1 MENLP
6 NIEPFRSRFNEL
18 EQQLSLPETFK
29 DNQKASELSREHR
42 RIKKILELSDH
53 LESITDHIKQCKALF
68 DDPEMAEEAECEYQ
82 SLSQRHTEIS
92 DNLLLEMLP
101 PDPEVG
107 KNTIIEIRAGAGG
120 SEASIFAGDLFRMY
134 NRYAESQNWSVEC
147 LSQNVSE
154 NGGFKEIIFIIKGEE
169 AWAKMKF
176 ESGVHRVQ
184 RIPVTEAG
192 GRIHTSTSTVA
203 VLPEAQDVEISID
216 PSDLEI
222 SICRTSG
229 PGGQGVNTTDSA
241 VQIQHIPSGIS
252 VYCADERS
260 QLKNKNKAM
269 TVLRSRLL
277 QKKQQEENAKYAK
290 NRKDQVGTGD
300 RSERIRTYNFPQSRI
315 TDHRINYTS
324 HALQETM
331 MGDLNHIINI
341 LEKEDKKSKINDMS
355 FDKSE

>member
-1 MENLP
+1 MNILP
-6 NIEPFRSRFNEL
+6 NIEPFRSHFNEL
-18 EQQLSLPETFK
+18 EKKLSLPETFQ
-29 DNQKASELSREHR
+29 DNQIASEISREHR
-42 RIKKILELSDH
+42 RLRQILDLY
-53 LESITDHIKQCKALF
+53 DHIKILDKQILECESLI
-68 DDPEMAEEAECEYQ
+68 DDPEMGNEAKK
-82 SLSQRHTEIS
+82 EIDFLQKEVMKGKEKLTIS
-92 DNLLLEMLP
+92 MLP
-101 PDPEVG
+101 PDPESG
-107 KNTIIEIRAGAGG
+107 KNTIVEIRAGAGG
-120 SEASIFAGDLFRMY
+120 DEASIFASDLFRMY
-134 NRYAESQNWSVEC
+134 SRYAESQGWSLEC
-147 LSQNVSE
+147 LSQSSSDT
-154 NGGFKEIIFIIKGEE
+154 GGFKEVVFIIKGED
-169 AWAKMKF
+169 AWSKMKF

-203 VLPEAQDVEISID
+203 VLPEAKDVEISID
-216 PSDLEI
+216 PNELEI
-222 SICRTSG
+222 SICRASG

-277 QKKQQEENAKYAK
+277 QKRQREENEKYAQ
-290 NRKDQVGTGD
+290 NRKKQVGTGD

-331 MGDLNHIINI
+331 MGNLDHIISI
-341 LEKEDKKSKINDMS
+341 LEKEDLSERLKNITLKGND
-355 FDKSE
+355 

>member
-1 MENLP
+1 MEFLP
-6 NIEPFRSRFNEL
+6 NIEPFRTRFNDL
-18 EQQLSLPETFK
+18 ENRLSLPETFL
-29 DNQKASELSREHR
+29 DNQLSSELSREHCR
-42 RIKKILELSDH
+42 LKNILDLFEQDID
-53 LESITDHIKQCKALF
+53 LEDQINQCESLI
-68 DDPEMAEEAECEYQ
+68 DDPEMGEEAK
-82 SLSQRHTEIS
+82 TE
-92 DNLLLEMLP
+92 LEFLTSKRSTNKEKLMIAMLP

-120 SEASIFAGDLFRMY
+120 DEASIFAGDLFRMY
-134 NRYAESQNWSVEC
+134 TRYAEKQGWGIEC
-147 LSQNVSE
+147 LSQSNSDS
-154 NGGFKEIIFIIKGEE
+154 GGFKEVVFILKGEE
-169 AWAKMKF
+169 AWTKMKF

-203 VLPEAQDVEISID
+203 VLPEAKDIEISID
-216 PSDLEI
+216 PTELAI
-222 SICRTSG
+222 SICRASG

-277 QKKQQEENAKYAK
+277 QKRQREENEKYAK

-315 TDHRINYTS
+315 TDHRVNYTS

-331 MGDLNHIINI
+331 MGELDHLINF
-341 LEKEDKKSKINDMS
+341 LEKENLQKKLADIDNGDDK
-355 FDKSE
+355 